1 MHRTNTE
8 QFLQRFLPLQQ
19 MLFSEALALLGSK
32 TDAEDAVQETYLRLW
47 RQAGRVIA
55 MEQAKGFFVKT
66 LRNVCL
72 NMIRSRR
79 NMTSIEFIGNK
90 TDDLETEQHE
100 LLFIEDRLRL
110 RRAIAQLPPKTRSM
124 VTMFYL
130 SQMSSQQIAEI
141 LGETDAN
148 VRSTLSRARV
158 MLKNILLNNEKE
170 TRR

>member
-19 MLFSEALALLGSK
+19 MLFREALALLGSK

-90 TDDLETEQHE
+90 TDDLETEQYE

-110 RRAIAQLPPKTRSM
+110 RRAIAQLPPKARSM

>member
-19 MLFSEALALLGSK
+19 MLFREALALLGSK

-47 RQAGRVIA
+47 RQVGRVIA

-110 RRAIAQLPPKTRSM
+110 RRAIAQLPPKARSM

>member
-19 MLFSEALALLGSK
+19 MLFREALALLGSK

-110 RRAIAQLPPKTRSM
+110 RRAIAQLPPKARSM

-158 MLKNILLNNEKE
+158 VLKNILLNNEKE

>member
-19 MLFSEALALLGSK
+19 MLFREALALLGSK

-110 RRAIAQLPPKTRSM
+110 RRAIAQLPPKARSM

-158 MLKNILLNNEKE
+158 MLKNILLK
-170 TRR
+170 

>member
-110 RRAIAQLPPKTRSM
+110 RRAIAQLPPKARSM

-130 SQMSSQQIAEI
+130 SQMTSQQIAEI

>member
-110 RRAIAQLPPKTRSM
+110 RRAIAQLPPKARSM

-130 SQMSSQQIAEI
+130 SQMSSQQVAEI

>member
-8 QFLQRFLPLQQ
+8 QFLQRFLPLRQ
-19 MLFSEALALLGSK
+19 MLFREALALLGSK

-110 RRAIAQLPPKTRSM
+110 RRAIAQLPPKARSM

>member
-19 MLFSEALALLGSK
+19 MLFREALALLGSK

-110 RRAIAQLPPKTRSM
+110 RRAIAQLPPKARSM

-130 SQMSSQQIAEI
+130 SQMTSQQIAEI

>member
-1 MHRTNTE
+1 MRRTNTE

-110 RRAIAQLPPKTRSM
+110 RRAIAQLPPKARSM

>member
-19 MLFSEALALLGSK
+19 MLFREALALLGSK

-79 NMTSIEFIGNK
+79 NTTSIEFIGNK

-100 LLFIEDRLRL
+100 LLFTEDRLRL
-110 RRAIAQLPPKTRSM
+110 RRAIAQLPPKARSM

>member
-79 NMTSIEFIGNK
+79 NMTSIEFIGSK

-110 RRAIAQLPPKTRSM
+110 RRAIAQLPPKARSM

>member
-19 MLFSEALALLGSK
+19 MLFREALALLGSK

-110 RRAIAQLPPKTRSM
+110 RRAIAQLPPKARSM

>member
-1 MHRTNTE
+1 M
-8 QFLQRFLPLQQ
+8 QQ
-19 MLFSEALALLGSK
+19 ADIEAIYKRHVQTVYRVCFAYMK
-32 TDAEDAVQETYLRLW
+32 NPADTEDAVQETYLRLW

-110 RRAIAQLPPKTRSM
+110 RRAIAQLPPKARSM

>member
-19 MLFSEALALLGSK
+19 MLFREALALLGSK

-110 RRAIAQLPPKTRSM
+110 RRAIAQLPPKARSM

-130 SQMSSQQIAEI
+130 SQMSSQQIAEV
-141 LGETDAN
+141 LSETDAN

>member
-19 MLFSEALALLGSK
+19 MLFREALALLGSK

-47 RQAGRVIA
+47 RQVGRVIA

-90 TDDLETEQHE
+90 TDDLETEQYE

-110 RRAIAQLPPKTRSM
+110 RRAIAQLPPKARSM
-124 VTMFYL
+124 VTMSYL

>member
-110 RRAIAQLPPKTRSM
+110 RRAIAQLPPKARSM

>member
-19 MLFSEALALLGSK
+19 MLFREALALLGSK

-47 RQAGRVIA
+47 IQAGRVIA

-110 RRAIAQLPPKTRSM
+110 RRAIAQLPPKARSM

-130 SQMSSQQIAEI
+130 SQMSSQQIAEV
-141 LGETDAN
+141 LSETDAN

>member
-79 NMTSIEFIGNK
+79 NMTNIEFIGNK

-110 RRAIAQLPPKTRSM
+110 RRAIAQLPPKARSM

>member
-19 MLFSEALALLGSK
+19 MLFREALALLGSK

-90 TDDLETEQHE
+90 TDDLETEQYE

-110 RRAIAQLPPKTRSM
+110 RRAIAQLPPKARSM
-124 VTMFYL
+124 VTMSYL

>member
-19 MLFSEALALLGSK
+19 MLFREALALLGSK

-47 RQAGRVIA
+47 RQVGRVIA

-90 TDDLETEQHE
+90 TDDLEAEQHE

-110 RRAIAQLPPKTRSM
+110 RRAIAQLPPKARSM

>member
-19 MLFSEALALLGSK
+19 MLFREALALLGSK

-110 RRAIAQLPPKTRSM
+110 RGAIAQLPPKARSM

>member
-19 MLFSEALALLGSK
+19 MLFREALALLGSK

-90 TDDLETEQHE
+90 TDELETEQHE

-110 RRAIAQLPPKTRSM
+110 RRAIAQLPPKARSM

>member
-8 QFLQRFLPLQQ
+8 QFLQRFLPLHQ
-19 MLFSEALALLGSK
+19 MLFREALALLGSK

-110 RRAIAQLPPKTRSM
+110 RRAIAQLPPKARSM

>member
-1 MHRTNTE
+1 MSPEILTE
-8 QFLQRFLPLQQ
+8 SFKSMSDGLYRVAYYILE
-19 MLFSEALALLGSK
+19 SEA
-32 TDAEDAVQETYLRLW
+32 DAEDAVQETYLRLW

-110 RRAIAQLPPKTRSM
+110 RRAIAQLPPKARSM

>member
-19 MLFSEALALLGSK
+19 MLFHEALALLGSK

-110 RRAIAQLPPKTRSM
+110 RRAIAQLPPKARSM